1 MTEVKINGGTLVR
14 AAKACDCKTPDVKEN
29 DIHEDDEWTCAC
41 GQGWRA
47 RSRSGDELSW
57 RRISKR
63 TPKAKKA
70 SDTATTPAATNENPA
85 SRGTS
90 KG

>member
-14 AAKACDCKTPDVKEN
+14 AAKTCDCKTPDVKEN

-63 TPKAKKA
+63 TPKA
-70 SDTATTPAATNENPA
+70 TPANAGVTAQAPSE
-85 SRGTS
+85 
-90 KG
+90 KK

>member
-63 TPKAKKA
+63 TPKAKPPA
-70 SDTATTPAATNENPA
+70 VAGVTAQAPSE
-85 SRGTS
+85 
-90 KG
+90 KK